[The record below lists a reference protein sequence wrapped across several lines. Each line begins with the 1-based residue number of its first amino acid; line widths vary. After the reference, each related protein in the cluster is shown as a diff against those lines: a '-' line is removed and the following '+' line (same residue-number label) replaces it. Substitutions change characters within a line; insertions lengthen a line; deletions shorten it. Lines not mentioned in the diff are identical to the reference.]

1 MLKLLCFFNK
11 WAIYSN
17 GNMYLSEYILDLQI
31 SAYITYCIFFL
42 LLATFCG
49 LSSIVVKV
57 LEYVHEILEISKIS
71 QNSLMSSR
79 KI

>member
-1 MLKLLCFFNK
+1 
-11 WAIYSN
+11 
-17 GNMYLSEYILDLQI
+17 MYLSEYILDLQI

-42 LLATFCG
+42 LLATFYG

-57 LEYVHEILEISKIS
+57 LEYVHEILEISKIL